1 MNQFVSKNLYTV
13 DMVFFVTLDALEKE
27 AKGKKIIR
35 FRLYYMIDNS
45 VNLFVAVYSTN
56 NIKGWFIDLVS
67 I

>member
-56 NIKGWFIDLVS
+56 N
-67 I
+67 